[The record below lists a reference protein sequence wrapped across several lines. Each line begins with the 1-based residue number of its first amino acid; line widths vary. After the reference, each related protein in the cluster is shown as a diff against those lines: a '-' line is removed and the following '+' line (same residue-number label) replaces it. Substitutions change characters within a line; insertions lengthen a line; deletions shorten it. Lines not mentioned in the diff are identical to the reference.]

1 MRRTVDAKT
10 GKVKVESAEPK
21 YHKVRSGE
29 TLSKIAKKHGVS
41 LNTLYKL
48 NKMNARTTLR
58 IGQSIRYN

>member
-1 MRRTVDAKT
+1 MI
-10 GKVKVESAEPK
+10 VEGPEPK